1 MNQFLLQQGISRELE
16 RFPHIIEFALKRI
29 NTLQLDEFYHE
40 APDLIRVYYII
51 EGKFEWQVQD
61 QNNTL
66 YPGDVLLVL
75 PKQTLTGQERILNVG
90 TLCWLKIKVT
100 NSANKPTMSQ
110 WSGLSHP
117 DIQSI
122 WRTLNMKQSRSIMK
136 LKDAGTLFNSV
147 YVELMNREIGH
158 CTRINSM
165 LAELFIQFARHIMN
179 QSTSTRNFPQIF
191 LKLDQALRQDLGHQW
206 TVEEMAAIAD
216 MGTTTFTEKVKNY
229 SGFSP
234 LNYLINIRISE
245 AIKQLKK
252 CDANVTEI
260 ALSTGFY
267 SSQHFATTFKKLTGY
282 TPSQFRKKNL
292 SE

>member
-1 MNQFLLQQGISRELE
+1 MNQFLLQQSTSRELE
-16 RFPHIIEFALKRI
+16 RFPHMIEFALKRI
-29 NTLQLDEFYHE
+29 NTLQLDEFYQE
-40 APDLIRVYYII
+40 APDLVRVYYII

-61 QNNTL
+61 QNHTL

-75 PKQTLTGQERILNVG
+75 PKQKLTGQERILNVG
-90 TLCWLKIKVT
+90 TLCWLKIKVS
-100 NSANKPTMSQ
+100 NQANKPTMSP
-110 WSGLSHP
+110 WSGLTHP
-117 DIQSI
+117 DIQTI
-122 WRTLNMKQSRSIMK
+122 WRILNVKDCRSIIK
-136 LKDAGTLFNSV
+136 LKDAGTFFNSM
-147 YVELMNREIGH
+147 YVELVNREIGH
-158 CTRINSM
+158 YTRINSM
-165 LAELFIQFARHIMN
+165 LADLFIQF
-179 QSTSTRNFPQIF
+179 TRNIINQRTSNRDFPQIF
-191 LKLDQALRQDLGHQW
+191 LKLDQTLRQDLAHQW
-206 TVEEMAAIAD
+206 TVEEMATIAD

-252 CDANVTEI
+252 CNANITEI

>member
-1 MNQFLLQQGISRELE
+1 MNQFQLRQGTSKELE
-16 RFPHIIEFALKRI
+16 RFPHMIEFALKRI
-29 NTLQLDEFYHE
+29 NTLQLDEFYQE
-40 APDLIRVYYII
+40 APDLVRVYYIV

-61 QNNTL
+61 QNYTL

-75 PKQTLTGQERILNVG
+75 PRQKLTGQERILNVG

-100 NSANKPTMSQ
+100 NSSNKPTISQ
-110 WSGLSHP
+110 WSGITHP
-117 DIQSI
+117 DMQRI
-122 WRTLNMKQSRSIMK
+122 WHILNTQPGRSIMK
-136 LKDAGTLFNSV
+136 LKDAGTLFNAI
-147 YVELMNREIGH
+147 YVELTNREIGH
-158 CTRINSM
+158 HARINAM
-165 LAELFIQFARHIMN
+165 LAELFIQFTRSIMK
-179 QSTSTRNFPQIF
+179 QGTSTRDFPQIF
-191 LKLDQALRQDLGHQW
+191 LKLDQALRQDLSHQW

-216 MGTTTFTEKVKNY
+216 MGTTTFTEKVKSY

-252 CDANVTEI
+252 YDANVTEI

>member
-1 MNQFLLQQGISRELE
+1 M
-16 RFPHIIEFALKRI
+16 RI
-29 NTLQLDEFYHE
+29 NTLQLDEFYDE
-40 APDLIRVYYII
+40 APDLVRVYYII

-61 QNNTL
+61 QNHTL

-75 PKQTLTGQERILNVG
+75 PRQKLAGQERILNVG

-100 NSANKPTMSQ
+100 NHANKPNMSP
-110 WSGLSHP
+110 WSGLTNP

-122 WRTLNMKQSRSIMK
+122 WRILNIKHSRSIIK
-136 LKDAGTLFNSV
+136 LKDAGNFFNSI

-158 CTRINSM
+158 YTRINSM
-165 LAELFIQFARHIMN
+165 LAELFIQFTRNTMN
-179 QSTSTRNFPQIF
+179 QSTSTRDFPQIF
-191 LKLDQALRQDLGHQW
+191 LKLDQTLRQDLAHQW
-206 TVEEMAAIAD
+206 TVEEMAAIAY

-252 CDANVTEI
+252 CDANITEI

>member
-1 MNQFLLQQGISRELE
+1 MNQFLLQQGTSKELE
-16 RFPHIIEFALKRI
+16 RFPHMIEFALKRI
-29 NTLQLDEFYHE
+29 NTLQLDEFYQE
-40 APDLIRVYYII
+40 APDLVRVYYII
-51 EGKFEWQVQD
+51 EGKFEWQVQE
-61 QNNTL
+61 QNHTL

-75 PKQTLTGQERILNVG
+75 PRQKLTGQERILNVG

-100 NSANKPTMSQ
+100 NSSNKPTIGQ
-110 WSGLSHP
+110 WSGITHP
-117 DIQSI
+117 DMQRI
-122 WRTLNMKQSRSIMK
+122 WHTLNTQPGRSTMK
-136 LKDAGTLFNSV
+136 LKDAGTLFNAI
-147 YVELMNREIGH
+147 YVELMNREIGYH
-158 CTRINSM
+158 TRINAM
-165 LAELFIQFARHIMN
+165 LAELFIQFTRNILK
-179 QSTSTRNFPQIF
+179 QSTSTRDFPQIF
-191 LKLDQALRQDLGHQW
+191 LKLDQALRQDLSHQW

>member
-1 MNQFLLQQGISRELE
+1 MNQFLLQQSTSRELE
-16 RFPHIIEFALKRI
+16 RFPHMIEFALKRI
-29 NTLQLDEFYHE
+29 NTLQLDEFYQE
-40 APDLIRVYYII
+40 APDLVRVYYII

-61 QNNTL
+61 QNHTL

-75 PKQTLTGQERILNVG
+75 PKQKLTGQERILNVG
-90 TLCWLKIKVT
+90 TLCWLKIKVS
-100 NSANKPTMSQ
+100 NQANKPTMSP
-110 WSGLSHP
+110 WSGLTHP
-117 DIQSI
+117 DIQTI
-122 WRTLNMKQSRSIMK
+122 WRILNVKDCRSIIK
-136 LKDAGTLFNSV
+136 LKDAGNFFNSM
-147 YVELMNREIGH
+147 YVELVNREIGH
-158 CTRINSM
+158 YTRINSM
-165 LAELFIQFARHIMN
+165 LAELFIQF
-179 QSTSTRNFPQIF
+179 TRNIINQRTSNRDFPQVF
-191 LKLDQALRQDLGHQW
+191 LKLDQTLRQDLAHQW

-252 CDANVTEI
+252 CNANITEI

>member
-16 RFPHIIEFALKRI
+16 RFPHVIEFALKRI
-29 NTLQLDEFYHE
+29 NTLQLDEFYQE
-40 APDLIRVYYII
+40 APDLVRVYYFI

-61 QNNTL
+61 QDHTL
-66 YPGDVLLVL
+66 FPGDVLLVL
-75 PKQTLTGQERILNVG
+75 PKQKLIGKERILNVG
-90 TLCWLKIKVT
+90 TLCWLKIRVS
-100 NSANKPTMSQ
+100 NALNKPTMSQ
-110 WSGLSHP
+110 WSGLPHQ

-122 WRTLNMKQSRSIMK
+122 WRVLNNKQGRSIMK
-136 LKDAGTLFNSV
+136 SKDAGTLFNSI
-147 YVELMNREIGH
+147 YVELKNREIGYY
-158 CTRINSM
+158 TRINAM
-165 LAELFIQFARHIMN
+165 LAELFIQFTRNIVN
-179 QSTSTRNFPQIF
+179 QSSATRDFPQIF
-191 LKLDQALRQDLGHQW
+191 LKLEQKLRQNLEHQW

>member
-1 MNQFLLQQGISRELE
+1 MNQFLLQQGTSRELE
-16 RFPHIIEFALKRI
+16 RFPHMIEFALKRI
-29 NTLQLDEFYHE
+29 NTLQLDEFYQE
-40 APDLIRVYYII
+40 APDLVRVYYII
-51 EGKFEWQVQD
+51 EGKFEWQVQEQD
-61 QNNTL
+61 HTL

-75 PKQTLTGQERILNVG
+75 PKQKLTGQERILNVG

-100 NSANKPTMSQ
+100 NSSNKPTISQ
-110 WSGLSHP
+110 WSGLTHT
-117 DIQSI
+117 DIQNI
-122 WRTLNMKQSRSIMK
+122 WRILNVKQSRSIMK
-136 LKDAGTLFNSV
+136 LKDAGNLFNSI
-147 YVELMNREIGH
+147 YVELINREIGH
-158 CTRINSM
+158 YTRINSM
-165 LAELFIQFARHIMN
+165 LAELFIQFTRNIMK
-179 QSTSTRNFPQIF
+179 QSTSIRDFPQIF
-191 LKLDQALRQDLGHQW
+191 LKLDHALRQDLSHQW

>member
-1 MNQFLLQQGISRELE
+1 MNQFLLQQSTSRELE
-16 RFPHIIEFALKRI
+16 RFPHMIEFALKRI
-29 NTLQLDEFYHE
+29 NTLQLDEFYQE
-40 APDLIRVYYII
+40 APDLVRVYYII

-61 QNNTL
+61 QKHTL

-75 PKQTLTGQERILNVG
+75 PKQKLTGQERILNVG
-90 TLCWLKIKVT
+90 TLCWLKIKVS
-100 NSANKPTMSQ
+100 NQANKPTMSP
-110 WSGLSHP
+110 WSGLTHP
-117 DIQSI
+117 DIQTI
-122 WRTLNMKQSRSIMK
+122 WRILNVKDCRSIIK
-136 LKDAGTLFNSV
+136 LKDAGTFFNSM
-147 YVELMNREIGH
+147 YVELVNREIGH
-158 CTRINSM
+158 YTRINSM
-165 LAELFIQFARHIMN
+165 LADLFIQF
-179 QSTSTRNFPQIF
+179 TRNIINQRTSNRDFPQVF
-191 LKLDQALRQDLGHQW
+191 LKLDQTLRQDLAHQW

-252 CDANVTEI
+252 YNVNITEI

>member
-1 MNQFLLQQGISRELE
+1 MNQFLLQQSKSRELE
-16 RFPHIIEFALKRI
+16 RFPHLVEFALKRI
-29 NTLQLDEFYHE
+29 NTLQLDEFYQE
-40 APDLIRVYYII
+40 APDLVRVYYII

-61 QNNTL
+61 QNHTL

-75 PKQTLTGQERILNVG
+75 PKQKLTGQERILNVG
-90 TLCWLKIKVT
+90 TLCWLKIKVS
-100 NSANKPTMSQ
+100 NHANKPTMSP
-110 WSGLSHP
+110 WSGLTHP
-117 DIQSI
+117 DIQTI
-122 WRTLNMKQSRSIMK
+122 WRILNVKDCRSIIK
-136 LKDAGTLFNSV
+136 LKDAGTFFNSM
-147 YVELMNREIGH
+147 YVELVNREIGH
-158 CTRINSM
+158 YTRINAM
-165 LAELFIQFARHIMN
+165 LAELFIQF
-179 QSTSTRNFPQIF
+179 TRNIINQRTSNRDFPQIF
-191 LKLDQALRQDLGHQW
+191 LKLDQTLRQDLAHQW
-206 TVEEMAAIAD
+206 TVEEMASIAD

-252 CDANVTEI
+252 SDANITEI
-260 ALSTGFY
+260 ALTTGFY